1 MRKRL
6 LFTGLLL
13 AALAAVMVP
22 PWFAWREAR
31 VQAYAA
37 EAGLTLDYAR
47 AMLRWEQSLTRQ
59 ALAGIAELSRSGLEP
74 CSAEGRALM
83 QRIDLTST
91 FIKAIGHVRGGVL
104 QCSSMHDEPFPLGKH
119 LLRTSDG
126 LAIYSNVPVGGVS
139 PSPLMALERDGFA
152 VLFHSDL
159 QSDASSGIAGLSQ
172 ALLHLER
179 RPEEPVAMARGF
191 IDRAWVR
198 RLGDRSEV
206 TFIDGQYL
214 VAVVRSS
221 AFPSAGVAA
230 LPLSRLQARRDALA
244 SRLVPAGVITGSVLA
259 AALLLLARRRTSLT
273 TSLQKALSN
282 DEFFLLYQPVVDL
295 RSGQW
300 IGAEAL
306 VRWRRATGELIGP
319 DLFIPLA
326 EQTGMIT
333 RLTGRILELVERDT
347 RHFLAAHPGF
357 HVAVNLSASDLHSD
371 AIVRQFDA
379 MLARGGIQASNLVV
393 EITERGILDIQ
404 AARPVIGALRARGFV
419 IAIDDFGT
427 GYAGLSYLEAL
438 HVDFLKIDR
447 SFVEA
452 IGTGAPT
459 KQVVDHIIAMAKGMR
474 LRMVAEGIET
484 QAQADYL
491 RARGVEFAQ
500 GWLFGKPQPFA
511 DIAAA
516 LASAPSAVARQPGSA
531 TMQG

>member
-6 LFTGLLL
+6 IFTGMLFV
-13 AALAAVMVP
+13 ALAAIVVP
-22 PWFAWREAR
+22 SWLAWREAGL
-31 VQAYAA
+31 QAYAA
-37 EAGLTLDYAR
+37 EASLALDYAR
-47 AMLRWEQSLTRQ
+47 TMLRREQALTRQ
-59 ALAGIAELSRSGLEP
+59 ALAGIAELSRSHLDP
-74 CSAEGRALM
+74 CSADGRALM
-83 QRIDLTST
+83 QRIDLNST

-104 QCSSMHDEPFPLGKH
+104 QCSSMHDRPFPLGDRV
-119 LLRTSDG
+119 LRASDG
-126 LAIYSNVPVGGVS
+126 LAIYSNVPVGGDG
-139 PSPLMALERDGFA
+139 PSPLMAIERDSFA

-159 QSDASSGIAGLSQ
+159 QRDAGSGIAGLSL

-179 RPEEPVAMARGF
+179 RPDEPVAIATGF
-191 IDRAWVR
+191 VDRAWVA
-198 RLGDRSEV
+198 RLGDRTEA
-206 TFIDGQYL
+206 TFIDGDYL

-221 AFPSAGVAA
+221 EFPSAGVAA

-244 SRLVPAGVITGSVLA
+244 SRLVPAGLIAGSVMV
-259 AALLLLARRRTSLT
+259 AALLLVARRQTSLT
-273 TSLQKALSN
+273 TSLHKALSN

-306 VRWRRATGELIGP
+306 VRWRRPTGELIGP
-319 DLFIPLA
+319 DLFVSLA

-333 RLTGRILELVERDT
+333 RLTGRIMELVERDT
-347 RHFLAAHPGF
+347 RHFLAAHPDF
-357 HVAVNLSASDLHSD
+357 HVALNLSPSDLHSD
-371 AIVRQFDA
+371 AIVRQLDA

-404 AARPVIGALRARGFV
+404 AARPVIGALRERGFV

-459 KQVVDHIIAMAKGMR
+459 NQVVDHIIAMARAMR

-500 GWLFGKPQPFA
+500 GWLFGKPQHFE

-516 LASAPSAVARQPGSA
+516 LASRQPANGYQPGGA
-531 TMQG
+531 AAQG